1 MYAGGYTQAGSVDF
15 VAARYDA
22 NGQRRWL
29 RTYNGTG
36 DGFDQL
42 TAAAAAGKALVVVGY
57 SPTVSGSVVTLII
70 KYSPAGKRLWVR
82 SFGRSMLIPDANQHV
97 AVDRHGNI
105 YIAATEYNPT
115 TSYNIALAKY
125 SSSGVRLWVRR
136 YVGAGEDL
144 VGDLAL
150 DAAGNAYVTGGSFA
164 TATGFDALTIKY
176 NAAGRRRWTRRFDG
190 GLARDEYG
198 AAVAVDRAGVY
209 VAGSASDGSGG
220 QETLLLQ
227 YTRAGSLTGSRKLGR
242 RPRHGRPLSGSCA
255 AHERTPSGRG

>member
-1 MYAGGYTQAGSVDF
+1 MRGDLIIGVPVARAASGELVWQRFYNDTGNGEDVFTALAPAPNGGVYAGGYTQAGSVDF
-15 VAARYDA
+15 VAARYDV

-57 SPTVSGSVVTLII
+57 SPTVSGSVVTLVI
-70 KYSPAGKRLWVR
+70 KYSSAGKRLWVR
-82 SFGRSMLIPDANQHV
+82 SFGRSTLIPEPSQHV

-105 YIAATEYNPT
+105 YVAATEYNPT
-115 TSYNIALAKY
+115 TSYNIVVAKY

-150 DAAGNAYVTGGSFA
+150 DAAGNAYVTGGSCRHGHRPRRA
-164 TATGFDALTIKY
+164 DHQVQ
-176 NAAGRRRWTRRFDG
+176 RRRPPALDPPLR
-190 GLARDEYG
+190 
-198 AAVAVDRAGVY
+198 
-209 VAGSASDGSGG
+209 
-220 QETLLLQ
+220 
-227 YTRAGSLTGSRKLGR
+227 R
-242 RPRHGRPLSGSCA
+242 RPRPTSTERPS
-255 AHERTPSGRG
+255 P